1 MDGSYFIS
9 DIQDFFEHILKKHG
23 KYIDNSSTKIHVNK
37 IENGITLKLK
47 NGYYPEFLILET
59 MKLLG
64 STKNKKTKNKNAE
77 NVPHLESTEVVLV
90 DCNIVNNDYSKIQEF
105 CMHLFQ
111 IDHLVVYYK
120 FLQKTISF

>member
-1 MDGSYFIS
+1 MLS
-9 DIQDFFEHILKKHG
+9 LK
-23 KYIDNSSTKIHVNK
+23 
-37 IENGITLKLK
+37 
-47 NGYYPEFLILET
+47 EFLILET

-64 STKNKKTKNKNAE
+64 STENKKTKNKKAE